1 MICSNRDPR
10 CYLCPIENT
19 CSKFIEIQKDVKQ
32 APFKGSSREKRGKIL
47 KKLLNTRELDFK
59 DIQKLTKSN
68 QKDMLSLLYKMES
81 DKLINV
87 NEEKK
92 IVILTR
98 R

>member
-1 MICSNRDPR
+1 MVLFLREYKTAFLSFRQ
-10 CYLCPIENT
+10 Y
-19 CSKFIEIQKDVKQ
+19 DVH
-32 APFKGSSREKRGKIL
+32 F
-47 KKLLNTRELDFK
+47 NELIHLYFK